1 MISADIRKQILGG
14 ETAGTAFVAHASDFD
29 QIAAAVC
36 GFLNTRGGVVFVGVS
51 AAGHIVGVGGDSE
64 EVRRRLEVKLQNEIS
79 PKALFT
85 LSVDTEQ
92 GRPIIS
98 IEAPEGRDRPYV
110 TDGRVYVRRGKRST
124 PVDPVELRQMVQ
136 GRSVETDRW
145 ERRPSLGLEFDDL
158 DETQIEATIA
168 EADEVG
174 RMEFR
179 SGKSLDG
186 ALRELSLIAPGG
198 YPSRSIFR
206 RYPVRPPEALLG
218 APRLETSRSWR
229 CAKVCSWRAGA
240 VHRPERHSR
249 NLGALSWL
257 NGAVSTQMVETFQ
270 AEGHPDLAGRG
281 GDVHHRLCWSD
292 LRPHAS
298 GSRKGGATS
307 RMEQADDGSALLRVR
322 PSSRQ

>member
-198 YPSRSIFR
+198 YTNACDVVFGKRPS
-206 RYPVRPPEALLG
+206 A
-218 APRLETSRSWR
+218 
-229 CAKVCSWRAGA
+229 
-240 VHRPERHSR
+240 RHP
-249 NLGALSWL
+249 
-257 NGAVSTQMVETFQ
+257 Q
-270 AEGHPDLAGRG
+270 
-281 GDVHHRLCWSD
+281 C
-292 LRPHAS
+292 
-298 GSRKGGATS
+298 
-307 RMEQADDGSALLRVR
+307 RVR
-322 PSSRQ
+322 FIQFESDKSGAAYLEDEWVQGPLVAVFNTLIERIGSHVKVQASKSKFSRDQDGRYIAFLASEVM